1 MKIINCEETS
11 KINELDDE
19 LYKYINQ
26 KIDFSND
33 IIKTFPKSFVNE
45 RFEKLKFYIKQ
56 LGILRKKPL
65 LKQRT
70 IEWLD
75 ARKNILTASDLEE
88 AIGKSCNKLA
98 KKKAGVIIN
107 NINYS
112 SIPALKWGTMFEEM
126 ATRCYSQKR
135 KNIEIYEFGLI
146 IDEKQDHFGASP
158 DGINEHGVMIEIK
171 CPYSR
176 KIKDGSIPNK
186 YYMQIQGQLATCC
199 LEDCDYIECDFK
211 TFQNLEEYLSNIN
224 ENILVDHGVIAEYK
238 NVENGE
244 FIYLYS
250 DPYQTP
256 ADAIANIQD
265 QVLKNQSEYNFLKYT
280 PWSLQQINVQ
290 RVSFDKDQWVNISEK
305 IQNFWNH
312 V

>member
-1 MKIINCEETS
+1 M
-11 KINELDDE
+11 
-19 LYKYINQ
+19 
-26 KIDFSND
+26 
-33 IIKTFPKSFVNE
+33 
-45 RFEKLKFYIKQ
+45 
-56 LGILRKKPL
+56 
-65 LKQRT
+65 
-70 IEWLD
+70 
-75 ARKNILTASDLEE
+75 EE

-312 V
+312 VEQCKNLPIEDIRPKKKVEFINDD